1 MSARTPL
8 GGRGYGPRNR
18 RIAAGVRGIVHED
31 FDRRGRTTQCG
42 GTRPRARRCEIR
54 SMNFTSWQFLFVFL
68 PVTVVGFF
76 AIARSG
82 GRDVALAWLAAASLA
97 FYAFDAPLR
106 LGALILGSIAFNY
119 AVGVRLARHRAYW
132 LLVVGV
138 GANLC
143 LLGYFKYAGFLT
155 TTLSGLGL
163 PVEVVSVALPIGISF
178 FTFTQIAFLV
188 DAWRGLAKEY
198 SPVKYGLFVTFFPH
212 LVAGPILHHK
222 EMMPQFGNASIY
234 RPRSASVAA
243 GLTWF
248 AVGLAKKTLLAD
260 VAAPYADAIFA
271 SAQKGA
277 ALAPGDAW
285 FGALCYSVQIY
296 FDFSG
301 YSDMAIGLALIFGIS
316 FPLNFF
322 SPYKSV
328 SMIEFWRRWHMTL
341 SRFLRDYLYIPLGGS
356 RKGPLRRH
364 LNLLITMLLGGL
376 WHGASWNFVIWGAIH
391 GAALAANHIWAG
403 FAGARGWR
411 LPAWVGQ
418 ALTLLVVV
426 LAWVPFRAGT
436 LGETLAI
443 WRAMA
448 DVGSFAT
455 SVSPSVWAFVAAL
468 WAIALVLPNSSQ
480 LLMRPGDVSPGLLPE
495 RRVSARVALAAGAGL
510 GAAIAASFLQP
521 SAFLYFRF

>member
-1 MSARTPL
+1 
-8 GGRGYGPRNR
+8 
-18 RIAAGVRGIVHED
+18 
-31 FDRRGRTTQCG
+31 
-42 GTRPRARRCEIR
+42 
-54 SMNFTSWQFLFVFL
+54 MNFTSWEFLFVFL
-68 PVTVVGFF
+68 PVTVAGFF
-76 AIARSG
+76 AVSAF
-82 GRDVALAWLAAASLA
+82 GRPTLALGWLALASLV
-97 FYAFDAPLR
+97 FYAWDAPVR
-106 LGALILGSIAFNY
+106 LGSLILSSIVFNY
-119 AVGVRLARHRAYW
+119 LVGMQLAKRRAYW

-138 GANLC
+138 TANLA
-143 LLGYFKYAGFLT
+143 LLGYFKYAEFFTASLA
-155 TTLSGLGL
+155 GLGL
-163 PVEVVSVALPIGISF
+163 PVKVVSVALPIGISF

-188 DAWRGLAKEY
+188 DAYRGLAKEY

-222 EMMPQFGNASIY
+222 EMMPQFGNPSIY
-234 RPRSASVAA
+234 RLRSAAVAA

-248 AVGLAKKTLLAD
+248 AIGLAKKTLLAD
-260 VAAPYADAIFA
+260 VAAPYADAIFT
-271 SAQKGA
+271 SAHQGA
-277 ALAPGDAW
+277 ALASGDAW
-285 FGALCYSVQIY
+285 FAALCYSVQIY

-391 GAALAANHIWAG
+391 GVALALNHIWSG
-403 FAGARGWR
+403 FASARGWR
-411 LPAWVGQ
+411 LPSFLGQ

-426 LAWVPFRAGT
+426 MAWVPFRAGT

-448 DVGSFAT
+448 DIGSLAT
-455 SVSPSVWAFVAAL
+455 GVAPSAWALVAGL
-468 WAIALVLPNSSQ
+468 WAIALVMPNSAQ
-480 LLMRPGDVSPGLLPE
+480 LLMRRGDAVPGLLPDT
-495 RRVSARVALAAGAGL
+495 RIRIGVALAAGMSM